1 MSKTLM
7 SYPRP
12 YYVLVI
18 FYILISALLPDIL
31 FFFIAGE
38 YGDFQKLYG
47 NMKKKWKPSSSVATF
62 QRQRHNIWSTE

>member
-12 YYVLVI
+12 YYVLAL

-31 FFFIAGE
+31 FLELVCIAGE
-38 YGDFQKLYG
+38 KGDLQKLFG
-47 NMKKKWKPSSSVATF
+47 TVRKKSGKLAATS
-62 QRQRHNIWSTE
+62 RRR

>member
-12 YYVLVI
+12 YYVLAL

-31 FFFIAGE
+31 FLELVCIAGE
-38 YGDFQKLYG
+38 KGDLQKL
-47 NMKKKWKPSSSVATF
+47 F
-62 QRQRHNIWSTE
+62 

>member
-7 SYPRP
+7 SYLRP

-31 FFFIAGE
+31 FLDLMCIAGE
-38 YGDFQKLYG
+38 YGGFQKLYG
-47 NMKKKWKPSSSVATF
+47 NMKKKKWKPSRNVTTF
-62 QRQRHNIWSTE
+62 GQQR